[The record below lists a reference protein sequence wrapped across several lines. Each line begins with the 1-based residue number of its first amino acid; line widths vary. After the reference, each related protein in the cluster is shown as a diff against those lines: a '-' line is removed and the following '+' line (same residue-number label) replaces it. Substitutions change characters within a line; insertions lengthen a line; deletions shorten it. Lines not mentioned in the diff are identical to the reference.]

1 MTLTAKQTALARL
14 AAATARGDQAALAA
28 ALDDAFDHAA
38 LTVEESKSAL
48 EQLYAYCGFPR
59 SLNAL
64 ATLLATVEA
73 RQAAGKSTA
82 PGRPAAAIPAVD
94 MTVIGT
100 EVQTALA
107 GQPVGG
113 PLFTFS
119 PHIDRYL
126 KAHLFGDI
134 FADDRL
140 QHQEREIVTIAALA
154 AMDGVAGQLAAHLR
168 IGAHTGL
175 NPAQLAAVQAVARP
189 MP

>member
-1 MTLTAKQTALARL
+1 MNLTPKQTALACL
-14 AAATARGDQAALAA
+14 AAATARGDQEALAT
-28 ALDDAFDHAA
+28 ALNDAFDHAA

-73 RQAAGKSTA
+73 RQAAGKSTP

-94 MTVIGT
+94 MSVIGT
-100 EVQTALA
+100 EMQTALA
-107 GQPVGG
+107 GQPVSG

-119 PHIDRYL
+119 PHIDHYL
-126 KAHLFGDI
+126 QAHLFGDI

-140 QHQEREIVTIAALA
+140 QHQEREVVTIAALA
-154 AMDGVAGQLAAHLR
+154 AMDGVTGQLAAHLR
-168 IGAHTGL
+168 IGANTGL
-175 NPAQLAAVQAVARP
+175 NPAQLEAVQAVAHTAP
-189 MP
+189 

>member
-1 MTLTAKQTALARL
+1 MNLTAKQTALARL

-28 ALDDAFDHAA
+28 VLDDAFDHAA

-82 PGRPAAAIPAVD
+82 PGRPAAASPAVD
-94 MTVIGT
+94 MTVLGT
-100 EVQTALA
+100 EVQTARA
-107 GQPVGG
+107 GQPVG
-113 PLFTFS
+113 
-119 PHIDRYL
+119 
-126 KAHLFGDI
+126 DI
-134 FADDRL
+134 FAYDRL

-189 MP
+189 ML